1 VAADF
6 FRDLQAVELCIFTVK
21 RDQTHN
27 FHRFSEI
34 SRAIFYN
41 EKNEK
46 THCLLFFA
54 FCWKLALGLDLQAS
68 ARRGTQFLRGP
79 LTAGSKT
86 KTEIEVRGRLVDRVR
101 GELSVEV
108 I

>member
-1 VAADF
+1 MRKMKKHIAF
-6 FRDLQAVELCIFTVK
+6 FFVFL
-21 RDQTHN
+21 
-27 FHRFSEI
+27 
-34 SRAIFYN
+34 
-41 EKNEK
+41 
-46 THCLLFFA
+46 
-54 FCWKLALGLDLQAS
+54 KLALGLDLQAS
-68 ARRGTQFLRGP
+68 AHRGTQFLRGP